1 MTGVP
6 PKISWNQVII
16 LVIVACILIAS
27 LMWYLT
33 PSEHILNGL
42 LIDLELS
49 GPQQDRYGELV
60 QALTHGVSQSVP
72 AAKHLKTN
80 VSYLHYSE
88 FSSSAVDRIRPH
100 FLVLSPQNTPWYMYR
115 GKAGEQLEYAKE
127 VLKSFAADRSM
138 PILGICGGHQFLA
151 LTFGA
156 KVDFID
162 TRFAGLLPERYPKEA
177 VSEKG
182 IVELEIL
189 RSDPIFSG
197 LATHQGSFKVME
209 SHYEE
214 VKDVPEPFV
223 NLARSNLSEVQ
234 LIRMPGK
241 LVYGMAFHPE
251 RTGNMPQNT
260 CTDGKILLANF
271 LKMVALN
278 NAR

>member
-1 MTGVP
+1 MAGVS
-6 PKISWNQVII
+6 PKISLNRVLIS
-16 LVIVACILIAS
+16 VIVACILIVS

-33 PSEHILNGL
+33 PSEHILRGL

-49 GPQQDRYGELV
+49 GPEQDRYRELV
-60 QALTHGVSQSVP
+60 HVLTHGVSQSVP
-72 AAKHLKTN
+72 AARNLKADL
-80 VSYLHYSE
+80 SYLHYSE
-88 FSSSAVDRIRPH
+88 FSSSALDRIRPD
-100 FLVLSPQNTPWYMYR
+100 FLVLSPQSTPWHMYR
-115 GKAGEQLEYAKE
+115 GRAGEQLEYAKQ
-127 VLKSFAADRSM
+127 VLKSLVADRGM

-162 TRFAGLLPERYPKEA
+162 TRFSVLFPERYPKEA

-182 IVELEIL
+182 IAQLEML
-189 RSDPIFSG
+189 RPDPIFSG
-197 LATHQGSFKVME
+197 LAIPGSFQVME

-214 VKDVPEPFV
+214 VKSIPEPFV

-234 LIRMPGK
+234 LIRIPGK

-251 RTGNMPQNT
+251 RTGNLPQNT

-278 NAR
+278 NTR